1 MSEKNNFKVRLMR
14 WGDSSSSGRTVTL
27 KLPDDTDEHPF
38 KGLPVGSKNGQLM
51 EISVTILDGDDDLK
65 TIAAPKKVLPHP
77 LPTPPEVKAPGTDD
91 AVTEDDSRRHAVISN
106 VTRTR
111 VRARG
116 TEDKPAKSAVDEMPT
131 AQHPP
136 HQPAPRYQPR
146 PEHSPLPSEIA
157 PQWPTQQPPTPA
169 IPSSTDMATGSSND
183 AHMGPSAA
191 FGGADL
197 EIYAD
202 QMGHA
207 AEALAAVAERME
219 REDDDHRPHHR
230 SPPTDEDDGESPGI
244 KTVRRAVDLC
254 RAIDKQRAGFFYFM
268 RALYP
273 EAPMSSGE
281 GEDWSRD
288 AKATR
293 DRVCLHCETPALGA
307 LADDTDARKKFEELE
322 NNFERTERLR

>member
-1 MSEKNNFKVRLMR
+1 MTF
-14 WGDSSSSGRTVTL
+14 
-27 KLPDDTDEHPF
+27 KLPDDTEDHPF
-38 KGLPVGSKNGQLM
+38 KGLPVGSKNGQLI
-51 EISVTILDGDDDLK
+51 EISVTILDDEDDLK
-65 TIAAPKKVLPHP
+65 TIAAPNKALPRP
-77 LPTPPEVKAPGTDD
+77 VPTPPKMKASGTGDGFSG
-91 AVTEDDSRRHAVISN
+91 EDGRRHAVVSN

-111 VRARG
+111 VQARG
-116 TEDKPAKSAVDEMPT
+116 TEDEPSKPAVDEMPT
-131 AQHPP
+131 AQHTPP
-136 HQPAPRYQPR
+136 HPVPPRYQPR
-146 PEHSPLPSEIA
+146 PDISPLPSEMA
-157 PQWPTQQPPTPA
+157 TQWPSHQPLTPA
-169 IPSSTDMATGSSND
+169 FPSSPDMATGSTNGWPAPG
-183 AHMGPSAA
+183 AHTGASTA
-191 FGGADL
+191 FGGAEL
-197 EIYAD
+197 ESYAD
-202 QMGHA
+202 QMGQA

-219 REDDDHRPHHR
+219 KEEDDHRPHHR
-230 SPPTDEDDGESPGI
+230 PLPGDEDDGESPGI

-273 EAPMSSGE
+273 EAPTSSGE